1 MPCLPWFSYVNL
13 LTCTN
18 TDTDKTVPQI
28 FTWLS
33 CWLNDMCFWS
43 FVLYSPRSLGGV
55 PAGPYNFS
63 SSFLSSTLPINSD
76 EAQKMWMWEN
86 RMWSNCLFVISLIHL
101 KFSDILNSGIYLD
114 LATKWQL
121 LLFLKLQVWSQ
132 ESLASLWLW
141 SLLNLQMKL
150 RVFTSTKLNH
160 KTRLTDNKLFSI
172 FQCRFILTFIG

>member
-18 TDTDKTVPQI
+18 TDTYKTVPQI

-43 FVLYSPRSLGGV
+43 FVLYSPCSLGGV

-114 LATKWQL
+114 LATKTITTI
-121 LLFLKLQVWSQ
+121 SQ
-132 ESLASLWLW
+132 A
-141 SLLNLQMKL
+141 
-150 RVFTSTKLNH
+150 TSV
-160 KTRLTDNKLFSI
+160 I
-172 FQCRFILTFIG
+172 PGVIGFFVTVITSKCVHIH